1 MQLTRE
7 ISRLLIG
14 LITAFAIVVV
24 AAAYWST
31 IGPDTILQREDNPR
45 LVEAEARLIRGN
57 IYDRSGNLL
66 ATSIEQAN
74 QHQQRSYPYPEVSSI
89 VGYASQRYGVGGA
102 EAAYNS
108 ILRGE
113 TQAQDLQK
121 VILSEILQQPQEGT
135 DIRLTIDLALQ
146 QTALEAL
153 EGHNGAVVVL
163 AVPSGDILSLVST
176 PLYDPNTLD
185 INWEILVNDPN
196 KPFFNRALQG
206 GYQPGGLL
214 QTPLMAAALL
224 EDEPL
229 ETLMSDATNPVVLSN
244 VTINCAVRVPYEEL
258 TLREAY
264 AFACPQPFAR
274 LAEKLNSPT
283 LEAILNTFHFDQS
296 VTIPGFPQPE
306 MTTGAAQPDTQIA
319 PASLIESAM
328 GQSTLVV
335 SPLEIATM
343 MAAIVNDGNAP
354 QPTLL
359 MEIKAPD
366 AETWQSLRSTRPT
379 IPFSTSR
386 TARQLQDLM
395 REAVAI
401 GAAANA
407 GRPNIDIGGHATLA
421 YSGDESQAWFAGF
434 ATLPARRGIAVAVV
448 LEDSE
453 DPGLAADIGGTVLA
467 AAYDALLPVTNSAP

>member
-7 ISRLLIG
+7 INRLLFG
-14 LITAFAIVVV
+14 LMTAFALVVLS
-24 AAAYWST
+24 ASYWAT
-31 IGPDTILQREDNPR
+31 VGPDTILQREDNPR
-45 LVEAEARLIRGN
+45 LVEAEARLIRGD
-57 IYDRSGNLL
+57 IYDRQNNLL
-66 ATSIEQAN
+66 ATSIEQPN
-74 QHQQRSYPYPEVSSI
+74 QHQQRSYPAPEVSSI

-102 EAAYNS
+102 EAAYNA
-108 ILRGE
+108 ILRGD
-113 TQAQDLQK
+113 TQPEDLQK
-121 VILSEILQQPQEGT
+121 AVLKEILQQPQEGT
-135 DIRLTIDLALQ
+135 PIRLSIDLTLQ
-146 QTALEAL
+146 QTVLEAL
-153 EGHNGAVVVL
+153 EGHTGAVVVM
-163 AVPSGDILSLVST
+163 AVPSGEILSLVST

-185 INWEILVNDPN
+185 ANWETLVSDPD

-206 GYQPGGLL
+206 AYQPGGLL

-229 ETLMSDATNPVVLSN
+229 ETLMPNATEPVVLPE

-264 AFACPQPFAR
+264 AFACPEPFAQ
-274 LAEKLNSPT
+274 LAEKFDSPT

-296 VTIPGFPQPE
+296 LTIPGFPQPE
-306 MTTGAAQPDTQIA
+306 TTTDSSESDTPTA
-319 PASLIESAM
+319 PANVVESAM
-328 GQSTLVV
+328 GQSTLTV

-354 QPTLL
+354 QPNLL
-359 MEIKAPD
+359 LATRAPD
-366 AETWQSLRSTRPT
+366 ADTWQTVQSVRPT
-379 IPFSTSR
+379 LPFSTAR

-401 GAAANA
+401 GAASNA
-407 GRPNIDIGGHATLA
+407 GRPNVDIGGHATLA

-434 ATLPARRGIAVAVV
+434 ATLPARRGIAIAIV
-448 LEDSE
+448 LENSQ

-467 AAYDALLPVTNSAP
+467 AAHDALLPTNNSAS